1 MPNIH
6 KRIKE
11 NRKKLGMSQSDLA
24 LKCGVS
30 QPTVANWERGDHV
43 PRPEAL
49 TKIAESLGVDS
60 VWLLSGELP
69 ANLGP
74 SFQHLSTPIRHIP
87 VYEWTTNARAFS
99 KASIVKYIS
108 LAIQQREVFAI
119 MGLVDFDIMPK
130 TTLIFDRAGTL
141 AANTRFLARD
151 GQTLKLIHASE
162 IEESEMRPM
171 ARLVY
176 SMRAH

>member
-6 KRIKE
+6 NRIKE

-24 LKCGVS
+24 IKCGVS

-43 PRPEAL
+43 PRPDAL
-49 TKIAESLGVDS
+49 EKIAESLGVDS

-69 ANLGP
+69 ANRGP

-87 VYEWTTNARAFS
+87 VFEWVDDARAFS
-99 KASIVKYIS
+99 KANAIRYIS
-108 LAIQQREVFAI
+108 MAIQQREIFAI
-119 MGLVDFDIMPK
+119 SGLVDFDIMPK
-130 TTLIFDRAGTL
+130 TTLIFDRNGTL

-151 GQTLKLIHASE
+151 KNILRLTHASE
-162 IEESEMRPM
+162 IEGSDMVPM
-171 ARLVY
+171 ARLIY
-176 SMRAH
+176 SIRAH